1 MLCSLERRLQ
11 ICMKVSV
18 IMVLPGAKTKGW

>member
-1 MLCSLERRLQ
+1 MLYSLERRLQ

-18 IMVLPGAKTKGW
+18 IMVLPGVKTKAW

>member
-18 IMVLPGAKTKGW
+18 IMVLRGVKTKEW